1 MSDEQHEEH
10 IENVPTMEEFPDF
23 VQTDNAIIVRVNST
37 RLETYLKAIK
47 TKLRNH
53 DTSLLNQVEALDR
66 SSKADEIRISKLA
79 VRLDHCLQDVHNFK
93 DLVLG
98 KLRSDKDGVGERNL
112 YSHEITYLQSQ
123 VTSLSAMMRKI
134 ELSQSEGLESFCQ
147 IKQLNESLKTV
158 MRQLDSLGK
167 NSVILELRQHFDK
180 IINLLRLDIK
190 FITDKQA
197 NMELETK
204 ERVQKLEEESLSALD
219 QRIALLEE
227 KSALYDMILNEQEP
241 EGEDEG
247 DTTENAGRVDN
258 EQEEEGVVKSDTV
271 MVVDRSDV
279 PLRPS
284 QMMLLEQPDQ
294 GSEDEGSP
302 SREEE
307 SPGRRQDQLSELGGP
322 RASALQL
329 IHNLAPSPGF
339 RALRSASA
347 MIRPAHDSNAPYSEI
362 IQNIT
367 ATLPENN
374 QPFIATTISSK
385 NGTTRG
391 SITSKNGTTRGSIT
405 TKNGTTRG
413 SILKQS
419 SFFNNLMGQYVNQQD
434 FTETIQDIK
443 SYTHKSIY
451 RLKQQIITHAV
462 YLLFTSFTRIYKS
475 LLHYKYKKSFY
486 LLKNNVQIWNNI
498 RNRRNYTRATK
509 FQTKMQ
515 YLCSRHIKKFGF
527 QYWARMTYLFN
538 ERDRLKLWLRN
549 VLQHWIN
556 MRAINIKIYMNRWK
570 KSTIHSYYSSL
581 FVEDENTM
589 ETSGKDTVRY
599 RLASLILLLY
609 YTCADTVRYRLASL
623 VLLLYY
629 YCTKLLLFC

>member
-23 VQTDNAIIVRVNST
+23 VQTDNAIVVRVNST

-190 FITDKQA
+190 SITDKQA

-204 ERVQKLEEESLSALD
+204 ERVQKLEGESLSALD

-247 DTTENAGRVDN
+247 DTAENAGEVDN
-258 EQEEEGVVKSDTV
+258 EQEKEGVVKSDTE
-271 MVVDRSDV
+271 MVVDSSDV

-339 RALRSASA
+339 RAIRSASA
-347 MIRPAHDSNAPYSEI
+347 KISPAHDSNAPYSEI

-391 SITSKNGTTRGSIT
+391 SI
-405 TKNGTTRG
+405 
-413 SILKQS
+413 LKQS

-443 SYTHKSIY
+443 NYTHKSIY

-475 LLHYKYKKSFY
+475 LLHWKYKKSFY

-556 MRAINIKIYMNRWK
+556 MRVINIKIYMNRWK

-581 FVEDENTM
+581 FVEDENTT

-609 YTCADTVRYRLASL
+609 YTCAVTVRYRLASL
-623 VLLLYY
+623 ILLLY
-629 YCTKLLLFC
+629 